1 MKLIIDIGG
10 TRGRWY
16 IVDKSIV
23 SSFETEGFNPFTS
36 NISVLRKILGDLKNS
51 FDFSSIK
58 TIYYYGAGISS
69 ENKTIEV
76 KNLLQT
82 FFVKSIIELNSDLL
96 GSCRALSNNSEGVVC
111 ILGTGS
117 NSCYYDGKEI
127 VHKIN
132 SLGHLLGDE
141 GSGYDMGKKFL
152 IKYLRDELTED
163 IKIHFSKEFD
173 VSKNILER
181 LYLSNNR
188 EKFVAS
194 ISKFVSENKENN
206 FVHAFI
212 DDHFNKYFDK
222 IILKYSC
229 KNIFMS
235 GSVAYYFKN
244 EIEKIAK
251 EKGYTINKIV
261 KDPIKQLCDFH
272 IKNGI

>member
-16 IVDKSIV
+16 IVDKSII
-23 SSFETEGFNPFTS
+23 SFFETEGFNPFTS
-36 NISVLRKILGDLKNS
+36 NISVLRKILGDFKNS
-51 FDFSSIK
+51 FDFNSIK

-82 FFVKSIIELNSDLL
+82 FFVRSTIELNSDLL
-96 GSCRALSNNSEGVVC
+96 GSCRALCDNKEGVVC

-117 NSCYYDGKEI
+117 NSCYYDGKKI

-181 LYLSNNR
+181 LYISNNR
-188 EKFVAS
+188 EKFIAS
-194 ISKFVSENKENN
+194 ISKFVSENKEND

-212 DDHFNKYFDK
+212 HNHFNKYFDK

-229 KNIFMS
+229 KNVYMT
-235 GSVAYYFKN
+235 GSVAHYFKN
-244 EIEKIAK
+244 EIEKTAK

-261 KDPIKQLCDFH
+261 KDPIKHLCDFH
-272 IKNGI
+272 IKNVI

>member
-16 IVDKSIV
+16 IVDKSII
-23 SSFETEGFNPFTS
+23 SFFETEGFNPFTS
-36 NISVLRKILGDLKNS
+36 DISVLRKILGDIKNS
-51 FDFSSIK
+51 FDFNSIK

-82 FFVKSIIELNSDLL
+82 FFVRSTIELNSDLL
-96 GSCRALSNNSEGVVC
+96 GSCRALCDNKEGVVC

-117 NSCYYDGKEI
+117 NSCYYDGKKI

-163 IKIHFSKEFD
+163 INIHFSKEFD

-181 LYLSNNR
+181 LYISNNR
-188 EKFVAS
+188 EKFIAS
-194 ISKFVSENKENN
+194 ISKFVSENKEND

-212 DDHFNKYFDK
+212 HNHFNKYFDK

-229 KNIFMS
+229 KNVYMT
-235 GSVAYYFKN
+235 GSVAHYFKN
-244 EIEKIAK
+244 EIEKTAK
-251 EKGYTINKIV
+251 EKGYTINEIV
-261 KDPIKQLCDFH
+261 KDPIKHLCDFH
-272 IKNGI
+272 IKNVI

>member
-16 IVDKSIV
+16 IVDKSII
-23 SSFETEGFNPFTS
+23 SFFETEGFNPFTS
-36 NISVLRKILGDLKNS
+36 DISVLRKILGDIKNS
-51 FDFSSIK
+51 FDFNSIK

-82 FFVKSIIELNSDLL
+82 FFVRSTIELNSDLL
-96 GSCRALSNNSEGVVC
+96 GSCRALCDNKEGVVC

-117 NSCYYDGKEI
+117 NSCYYDGKKI

-163 IKIHFSKEFD
+163 INIHFSKEFD

-181 LYLSNNR
+181 LYISNNR
-188 EKFVAS
+188 EKFIAS
-194 ISKFVSENKENN
+194 ISKFVSENKEND

-212 DDHFNKYFDK
+212 HNHFNKYFDK

-229 KNIFMS
+229 KNVYMT
-235 GSVAYYFKN
+235 GSVAHYFKN

-251 EKGYTINKIV
+251 EKGYNINEIV
-261 KDPIKQLCDFH
+261 KDPIKQLCNFH

>member
-16 IVDKSIV
+16 IIDKSIIF
-23 SSFETEGFNPFTS
+23 SFETEGFNPFTS
-36 NISVLRKILGDLKNS
+36 NISALRKILEDLKNS
-51 FDFSSIK
+51 FDFNSIK

-69 ENKTIEV
+69 EDKTIEV

-82 FFVKSIIELNSDLL
+82 FFVRSTIELNSDLL
-96 GSCRALSNNSEGVVC
+96 GSCRALCDNKEGVVC

-117 NSCYYDGKEI
+117 NSCYYDGKKI

-181 LYLSNNR
+181 LYISNNR
-188 EKFVAS
+188 EKFIAS
-194 ISKFVSENKENN
+194 ISKFVSENKEND

-212 DDHFNKYFDK
+212 HNHFNKYFDK

-229 KNIFMS
+229 KNVYMT
-235 GSVAYYFKN
+235 GSVAHYFKN
-244 EIEKIAK
+244 EIEKTAK

-261 KDPIKQLCDFH
+261 KDPIKHLCDFH
-272 IKNGI
+272 IK

>member
-16 IVDKSIV
+16 IVDKSII

-36 NISVLRKILGDLKNS
+36 DISVLRKILGDLKNS
-51 FDFSSIK
+51 FDFGSIK
-58 TIYYYGAGISS
+58 AIYYYGAGISS

-82 FFVKSIIELNSDLL
+82 FFVNSIIELNSDLL
-96 GSCRALSNNSEGVVC
+96 GSCRALCDNKEGVVC

-117 NSCYYDGKEI
+117 NSCYYDGKKI

-141 GSGYDMGKKFL
+141 GSGYDMGKKIL

-181 LYLSNNR
+181 LYISNNR
-188 EKFVAS
+188 EKFIAS
-194 ISKFVSENKENN
+194 ISKFVSENKEND

-212 DDHFNKYFDK
+212 HDHFNKYFDK

-229 KNIFMS
+229 KNIYMT

-244 EIEKIAK
+244 EIEKTAK

-261 KDPIKQLCDFH
+261 KDPIKYLCDFH
-272 IKNGI
+272 IK